1 MADKT
6 WNVSSG
12 TWATAGNWSPQGVPA
27 SGDTVY
33 INSGS
38 CTVAGQSIANVN
50 IGGDSTIAGTNLVI
64 TGDLYVAGG
73 CTLTFS
79 GTSSLAVAGNLYVDG
94 AIQQTS
100 TSGNLTLN
108 GAGNVEGRFGSSS
121 NYVRVVIGKTA
132 VGNTVTFT
140 TELHCEYVNT
150 TTAGFTFTS
159 GTIDQNG
166 QTIYTRTLSNAGG
179 TARNWYQSG
188 DVWITLGTTGT
199 SVSATQTTCTYTNRD
214 GLIRTS
220 GVVATQTMSFGS
232 GAPSTCPRL
241 HLDTDTTYVI
251 SGSLYDFYPNG
262 TMTAGGTLV
271 VFNEIDDR
279 INGARTYTGMT
290 LNRVAAVAADG
301 GYMNCGTR
309 FGTIN
314 FYAGWTSGTTYT
326 SATTFNIDFCRA
338 NTITN
343 QAIAGCT
350 WNFNSIEI
358 GTAFTINTLS
368 TGTAS
373 TVYVGYARPISG
385 VTATTNTWG
394 ASGGLI
400 WNIYIEDWDVP
411 GTVSHGA
418 GNLYIG
424 YNSGAGVYCTSFTH
438 ATSSRAQNF
447 GAWWGDPT
455 WIITK
460 SNQPSAPTNGLV
472 TLNGTN
478 FTCNSTNGG
487 WKLVGTGSNTFGTMN
502 NTTQAILVHVLGG
515 NITIGSGTIAYL
527 GIEDGGAITV
537 ASNLTINKGYIYR
550 TGDGPGALTGLN
562 LTLTTSDGYNYNFDQ
577 RLNTVTFSTASQ
589 TWTLDN
595 VICNTLNLNG
605 VGCTYNINGCTV
617 YTTFNSSTTA
627 ASAATTFNY
636 NGGTTVALNMI
647 TNNNNVHNFNGSFN
661 TTGVCTFSIGTLN
674 LNNVDLVT
682 GSFVSNSGSTRVI
695 NWGQNGRI
703 WSSGTG
709 GALTLNNNT
718 GLTYTALDNDP
729 YWAGGYVHGGTGVAT
744 GLAWTATVPAMRW
757 NTWHT
762 GSGTYNTWYTQ
773 TFRALAYSTCT
784 GASSI
789 WITGDFYAENGVVSL
804 NGITL
809 TQIFN
814 SGTIGMDGD
823 PINIASYTNAVTDQT
838 QNCYRLIANSITL
851 SGARS
856 TYYLGSNDNYGYV
869 KITTNGTL
877 ALSGTDA
884 YFALTTVRG
893 YNVTMTASSSN
904 TFQVDVW
911 DYAHNRHGST
921 DGGVTFTG
929 VTGGLWT
936 HTGGKLRIKNGYTLD
951 TWAYTLVSNTSITN
965 KQVIFEPTALIRSNG
980 TGYLD
985 WRYEPAAVTIDC
997 SNNDSGF
1004 YHNSTGSVGSSGNAT
1019 SVDGMFN
1026 LWVAKAGSVASSGVA
1041 VRNLIIIDGGSI
1053 NSPYT
1058 CYVSRDFTGYT
1069 NNTMS
1074 NLTVTQFLG
1083 SGLIN
1088 YTGKGLGAFTHALND
1103 QGTITIQNLRA
1114 YTITLSGARNSYD
1127 IGSTE
1132 SSEQYLQISANGT
1145 LTLSGTDSYYN
1156 LYRVRSYNTSTPN
1169 SNITMYINVW
1179 NYEHNYY
1186 NSSNVFAFDQTNPAG
1201 GTFTHYAGQLTIK
1214 SGYRLITW
1222 AYTLASNASITNRA
1236 VYFEEDSFIKS
1247 LNTGYLDWRYEP
1259 TTTTISC
1266 GDNAGLLHYG
1276 TGGISSSGNA
1286 TSVDGMFNL
1295 WIYSICTLSGSGAAV
1310 RNFNIVDG
1318 SRMNS
1323 PYTIY
1328 VSKDWTGYTSQ
1339 TMSNLTVQQY
1349 LAGGNISY
1357 NGSYV
1362 GAYINSVANTSQNM
1376 QYCPAF
1382 NITLSGANSS
1392 YFMGNGLENTYVQLP
1407 TNGTITLSGN
1417 TATYEILRVRGYN
1430 LTLSGTNA
1438 IYNCYEYSHNLYN
1451 ADPPIA
1457 GPVTHTAGTLVLK
1470 NNTNAFSMTTWAFAS
1485 TTGTRGITFEDQ
1497 SYIVTT
1503 NTGTLNVN
1511 YTSLTS
1517 VCAETD
1523 TCGFYHN
1530 SSGAWQIGPTAP
1542 ASPAAAFNLSW
1553 STRCTVNA
1561 SYVKNLG
1568 NWYPR
1573 GDGYRIGTGLLSN
1586 TSAVTVNVSGNILF
1600 TGSVFD
1606 YNVFQSDSKWQYLAL
1621 TYWGAD
1627 ATRTMTYRTGY
1638 SYFGEGGNFRAFG
1651 TLTLANTFTGTLK
1664 LNNYFAAASVSHQGG
1679 TLDLNGNQLYA
1690 ETSYTSTD
1698 GTVNKYITNTAATYS
1713 NPSIYINASTGTP
1726 WSFAYSNLLTSD
1738 SKIWIYVKGG
1748 TVSHGATAR
1757 QATYQPGFDLTERV
1771 AAYTLTPNTD
1781 FQVGALRINNYTVPT
1796 NSVWTIAG
1804 HEFTVYT
1811 GGLTAPAAFTVNI
1824 TNGGNGYTCQMTCD
1838 NTSFI
1843 WPTVNFTGTANIANS
1858 GWQFKTVN
1866 INSGASVTCS
1876 SGQTVYVSNQVTNTD
1891 NDGGTLNISGST
1903 WVLYGANP
1911 IANDFFSSVRFTIS
1925 SDLTGTLN
1933 FAGLNGTN
1941 LGDQSAKFASG
1952 FGGKILNNISYNTG
1966 TGVGALSL
1974 YTDLGYPANSPI
1986 FGQFDFGYNTA
1997 KVIFGASNSSG
2008 NPVPVTGSKFNL
2020 GTSSAGTRYIQSI
2033 GAGWSNWGLKNIESS
2048 SIVKG
2053 DYLNIL
2059 NCPVTGGG
2067 GWYAGSH
2074 STDAG
2079 GNTGWLFTDL
2089 PTYSLSRSA
2098 ASVNEGVAVTI
2109 TLTTTNVPNGT
2120 TLPYTITGTGIT
2132 SADLG
2137 GASLTGNFTVN
2148 SNTASLVLNIAAD
2161 YTTEG
2166 SETFTLAL
2174 NNGSASISVTINDT
2188 SQLPTYSLSR
2198 SAATVTEGQ
2207 SFTIT
2212 LTTTSLQNGD
2222 TVPYTISGTGITSGD
2237 IGGAS
2242 LTGNFTISN
2251 NSASLVINTTWDYAV
2266 ESTETLTLTINPT
2279 YGTSSSIS
2287 VGITNLVRPTYAL
2300 SASPTSLNE
2309 GGNFTI
2315 TLNTTDVSNNTT
2327 VPYTITGVSS
2337 ADINGASLTGNFTVV
2352 NSTASVTFTTTGDY
2366 LTEGDETF
2374 VLTLNTIG
2382 TTVSVLIVDYYK
2394 TRTYSLS
2401 TSATTVVEGNTF
2413 TIILDTTNVFNG
2425 STVPYTI
2432 TGVSSADIGGAS
2444 LTGNFTINNNIG
2456 TASFTVTTDGIKEGY
2471 ETFTLTLGSPASG
2484 SIDVTI
2490 RDQDASGVGNFLIF
2504 FD

>member
-12 TWATAGNWSPQGVPA
+12 TWGTAGNWSPSGVPA
-27 SGDTVY
+27 PGDTVY
-33 INSGS
+33 INSGTV
-38 CTVAGQSIANVN
+38 TVAGQGITNVN
-50 IGGDSTIAGTNLVI
+50 IGGNCTILGTGLTI
-64 TGDLYVAGG
+64 TGNLYVAGE

-79 GTSSLAVAGNLYVDG
+79 GTSALILNGNLYVDG

-100 TSGNLTLN
+100 TSGSLNLS
-108 GAGNVEGRFGSSS
+108 GAGNVEGRFGGGS
-121 NYVRVVIGKTA
+121 NYVRVTIAKTA
-132 VGNTVTFT
+132 AGNTVTFT

-166 QTIYTRTLSNAGG
+166 QTIYTRTLNNASG
-179 TARNWYQSG
+179 TARNWAQSG

-214 GLIRTS
+214 GVIRTS

-241 HLDTDTTYVI
+241 YLDTDTTYVI

-290 LNRVAAVAADG
+290 LNRVAAVAANG

-326 SATTFNIDFCRA
+326 SATTFTIDFCRA

-350 WNFNSIEI
+350 WNFNNIEI
-358 GTAFTINTLS
+358 GSVFTINTLS

-385 VTATTNTWG
+385 VTATTSTWG

-424 YNSGAGVYCTSFTH
+424 YNSGANVYCTSFTH

-447 GAWWGDPT
+447 GSSWGQET
-455 WIITK
+455 WITTQ
-460 SNQPSAPTNGLV
+460 SNQPSAPTTGLV
-472 TLNGTN
+472 TLSPTN

-487 WKLVGTGSNTFGTMN
+487 WRLAGTGSNTFGVMN
-502 NTTQAILVHVLGG
+502 NTTQVINVRVVGS
-515 NITIGSGTIAYL
+515 NVTIGSGTIAYL
-527 GIEDGGAITV
+527 GIEDGGAITA
-537 ASNLTINKGYIYR
+537 ASTLTINKGYIYR
-550 TGDGPGALTGLN
+550 TGENGPGVLTGLS
-562 LTLTTSDGYNYNFDQ
+562 LTLTTSDSYNYNFDV
-577 RLNTVTFSTASQ
+577 RIGTLTLATASQ
-589 TWTLDN
+589 TWALDN
-595 VICNTLNLNG
+595 VMCNTLNLNG

-627 ASAATTFNY
+627 ASTATTFNY

-647 TNNNNVHNFNGSFN
+647 TNNNNVHNFNGGFY
-661 TTGVCTFSIGTLN
+661 TTGICTFSIGTLN

-695 NWGQNGRI
+695 NWVQNGRI

-762 GSGTYNTWYTQ
+762 GSGTYSAWYTQ
-773 TFRALAYSTCT
+773 TFRAIANSTCT
-784 GASSI
+784 GASSVF
-789 WITGDFYAENGVVSL
+789 ITGDFYAEDGVVSL
-804 NGITL
+804 NGMSL
-809 TQIFN
+809 TQALN
-814 SGTIGMDGD
+814 SGTINMSGSV
-823 PINIASYTNAVTDQT
+823 NLASYTHTIASQS
-838 QNCYRLIANSITL
+838 QNCYRLIATSITL
-851 SGARS
+851 
-856 TYYLGSNDNYGYV
+856 
-869 KITTNGTL
+869 NGTSSYYQL
-877 ALSGTDA
+877 GDLNDEASIVIINGSGTLTLSGTGSTYDL
-884 YFALTTVRG
+884 FRVNS
-893 YNVTMTASSSN
+893 YNTTMTAASFTN
-904 TFQVDVW
+904 TFTVNSYNYGPNTQ
-911 DYAHNRHGST
+911 AGNPPTAG
-921 DGGVTFTG
+921 TFTLLNG
-929 VTGGLWT
+929 YLNL
-936 HTGGKLRIKNGYTLD
+936 KSGYTL
-951 TWAYTLVSNTSITN
+951 NTANFTCNDGSRSRSIT
-965 KQVIFEPTALIRSNG
+965 FEDNSFIKLNSAGVLNFSYN
-980 TGYLD
+980 TGLM
-985 WRYEPAAVTIDC
+985 PVSCA
-997 SNNDSGF
+997 NDNSGIL
-1004 YHNSTGSVGSSGNAT
+1004 HESTGSCSLGGTPGGVNSAINLTVSKVCTASGT
-1019 SVDGMFN
+1019 
-1026 LWVAKAGSVASSGVA
+1026 
-1041 VRNLIIIDGGSI
+1041 VRNLTILDGFASASSI
-1053 NSPYT
+1053 SVAKNW
-1058 CYVSRDFTGYT
+1058 TGYT
-1069 NNTMS
+1069 SNS
-1074 NLTVTQFLG
+1074 VINLTITQTIAG
-1083 SGLIN
+1083 GTVD
-1088 YTGKGLGAFTHALND
+1088 YTGSPVSAYNHSIGSVNQYLYNCRASSMTLNGTSSYYQLGDLND
-1103 QGTITIQNLRA
+1103 EN
-1114 YTITLSGARNSYD
+1114 RNIVMNS
-1127 IGSTE
+1127 
-1132 SSEQYLQISANGT
+1132 NGT
-1145 LTLSGTDSYYN
+1145 LTLSGQNSTYDLFRVTAYNTTMTAASFGYTFTVNCYYYGLNTTAGNPPTAGTFTLLNGYLN
-1156 LYRVRSYNTSTPN
+1156 LKSGYTLYTWAFTCNDGSRTRAITFEDNSFIKLSNTGVLNFSYNTGL
-1169 SNITMYINVW
+1169 M
-1179 NYEHNYY
+1179 
-1186 NSSNVFAFDQTNPAG
+1186 
-1201 GTFTHYAGQLTIK
+1201 
-1214 SGYRLITW
+1214 
-1222 AYTLASNASITNRA
+1222 
-1236 VYFEEDSFIKS
+1236 
-1247 LNTGYLDWRYEP
+1247 
-1259 TTTTISC
+1259 TISC
-1266 GDNAGLLHYG
+1266 PYDNSGILHESTGSCSLGGTAGGVDSAINLTVSRVSSTSG
-1276 TGGISSSGNA
+1276 T
-1286 TSVDGMFNL
+1286 
-1295 WIYSICTLSGSGAAV
+1295 V
-1310 RNFNIVDG
+1310 RNFIIQDG
-1318 SRMNS
+1318 FANS
-1323 PYTIY
+1323 SATG
-1328 VSKDWTGYTSQ
+1328 VTVTKNWSGYTSG
-1339 TMSNLTVQQY
+1339 TVTAMPVSQAY
-1349 LAGGNISY
+1349 GGGTISY
-1357 NGSYV
+1357 TGTYVASYT
-1362 GAYINSVANTSQNM
+1362 NSVANITQNLNS
-1376 QYCPAF
+1376 CLAA
-1382 NITLSGANSS
+1382 NITLSGANS
-1392 YFMGNGLENTYVQLP
+1392 TYNLGVAGVSDCSLS
-1407 TNGTITLSGN
+1407 TNGTITLSGT
-1417 TATYEILRVRGYN
+1417 TATYNLNSVRGYN
-1430 LTLSGTNA
+1430 MTLSSTGT
-1438 IYNCYEYSHNLYN
+1438 YNCYYYEHNYYN
-1451 ADPPIA
+1451 ANPPTA
-1457 GPVTHTAGTLVLK
+1457 GTITHTAGTLTIK
-1470 NNTNAFSMTTWAFAS
+1470 ENKSMTTWAFTS
-1485 TTGTRGITFEDQ
+1485 SSGTRAITFENNSWIQ
-1497 SYIVTT
+1497 TL
-1503 NTGTLNVN
+1503 NTGVLSVN

-1517 VCAETD
+1517 VCPDTD
-1523 TCGFYHN
+1523 AGFAHN
-1530 SSGAWQIGPTAP
+1530 SSGAWQIGPAAP

-1568 NWYPR
+1568 NWNPF
-1573 GDGYRIGTGLLSN
+1573 DGYRIGGGLLSN
-1586 TSAVTVNVSGNILF
+1586 TAAVTVNVSGNIIF

-1606 YNVFQSDSKWQYLAL
+1606 YNVVQSDSKWQYLAL

-1713 NPSIYINASTGTP
+1713 NPGIYINASTGTP

-1757 QATYQPGFDLTERV
+1757 QTTYQPGFDLTERV
-1771 AAYTLTPNTD
+1771 AAYTLTPNTN

-1891 NDGGTLNISGST
+1891 NAGGTLNISGST

-1911 IANDFFSSVRFTIS
+1911 IANDFYASVKFTVS

-1941 LGDQSAKFASG
+1941 LGDQSAKFVAG

-1966 TGVGALSL
+1966 TQVGALSL
-1974 YTDLGYPANSPI
+1974 ITDLGYPANSPI

-1997 KVIFGASNSSG
+1997 KVIFGAGNASG

-2048 SIVKG
+2048 SIVTG
-2053 DYLNIL
+2053 DYLNVL

-2242 LTGNFTISN
+2242 LTGNFIINN

-2287 VGITNLVRPTYAL
+2287 VSITNLVRPTYAL
-2300 SASPTSLNE
+2300 SANPTSLNE

-2352 NSTASVTFTTTGDY
+2352 NNTASATFTTTGDY

-2413 TIILDTTNVFNG
+2413 TIILDTANVFNG

-2444 LTGNFTINNNIG
+2444 LTGNFTINNNTG
-2456 TASFTVTTDGIKEGY
+2456 TASFTATADGIKEGY

-2484 SIDVTI
+2484 SIAVTI